1 MMRRKAK
8 RMISV
13 ENMVFDI
20 STYYYILTN
29 SVFFLGTSICEDGS
43 SIFFVSLQGL
53 YIVKC
58 FVCKYLAGRVKVK

>member
-8 RMISV
+8 RVISV

-43 SIFFVSLQGL
+43 SIFFCVFARIMYCEVLCLQISRWKG
-53 YIVKC
+53 
-58 FVCKYLAGRVKVK
+58 